1 MNKTKAEGMIAQ
13 LLANAAGVKYGTVS
27 VMVKMHDGRVVS
39 VSYSTTEQT
48 NEVIDNKNE
57 NLQ

>member
-1 MNKTKAEGMIAQ
+1 MNKTKAEGMIAR